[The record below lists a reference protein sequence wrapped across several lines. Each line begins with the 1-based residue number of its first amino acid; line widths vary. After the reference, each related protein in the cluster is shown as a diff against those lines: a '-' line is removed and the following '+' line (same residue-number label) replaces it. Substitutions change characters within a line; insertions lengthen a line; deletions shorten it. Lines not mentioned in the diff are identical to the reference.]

1 MMNIIQERHW
11 NFVKESIH
19 DLNLDLAK
27 FNGEIYFFEMSYVD
41 VFKKIKSNFQI
52 EQIVS
57 YQEIGLKN
65 SWECDKSLKKWCD
78 VTNIQWIELPYSG
91 IIRGLNLR
99 ANWIKHW
106 YNHLKKPLA
115 DNDLDKAKF
124 IKTNLLPN
132 TKIKLSKNSNFQIGG
147 QKNANLLLDK
157 FLDNNGNHYNKN
169 ISKPYL
175 SVDSCS
181 RLSPYLSWGN
191 LSIKYVINRLKKK
204 WDETG
209 KNINFSGF
217 YNRLRWRDHF
227 IQKFE
232 SQPSIEF
239 QNINSRL

>member
-1 MMNIIQERHW
+1 M
-11 NFVKESIH
+11 
-19 DLNLDLAK
+19 
-27 FNGEIYFFEMSYVD
+27 
-41 VFKKIKSNFQI
+41 
-52 EQIVS
+52 
-57 YQEIGLKN
+57 
-65 SWECDKSLKKWCD
+65 
-78 VTNIQWIELPYSG
+78 
-91 IIRGLNLR
+91 
-99 ANWIKHW
+99 ANN
-106 YNHLKKPLA
+106 Y
-115 DNDLDKAKF
+115 LDKAKF

-147 QKNANLLLDK
+147 QKHANLLLDK

-239 QNINSRL
+239 QNINSGYDNFPFRDDSSSEIDLENWANCKSDFTS